1 MIRSMTGYGSAAAES
16 PALRATVTVRSL
28 NHRFLE
34 LIVHLSR
41 RLLPLEREI
50 KDLVQSCLSR
60 GRVEVSVQASFPAA
74 ETGDLVVASRPLVA
88 SFVRTLRDM
97 QNEFGLDGNVAVSDL
112 VRFPGALE
120 RVEMPLAGESEPQ
133 REVVR
138 LVQKALEGLTEMR
151 RAEGGRVEADLLR
164 SLGAIGRASC
174 RERV

>member
-16 PALRATVTVRSL
+16 AALRATVTVRSL

-74 ETGDLVVASRPLVA
+74 ETGDVVVASRPLVA
-88 SFVRTLRDM
+88 SFVRTLRSCASR
-97 QNEFGLDGNVAVSDL
+97 GPWSAWRCPS
-112 VRFPGALE
+112 R
-120 RVEMPLAGESEPQ
+120 
-133 REVVR
+133 
-138 LVQKALEGLTEMR
+138 
-151 RAEGGRVEADLLR
+151 
-164 SLGAIGRASC
+164 GRASPTGRSC
-174 RERV
+174 AWWPGPSRV